1 MNNSLFIFAIACSF
15 SALSQSYATAPGNP
29 GSTAIHRDSS
39 IIVNWA
45 TGIDLRRGYL
55 DISDPSM
62 GDVSYGLASDALG
75 PADGYTVVSLG
86 DSGVA
91 TLTFDVPISNGPG
104 PDFAVFENGFT
115 DDYME
120 FAFVEVSSDGITF
133 VRFPS
138 HSEVQT
144 VSQIDNFSFSDC
156 RMVHNLAGK
165 YRTMYGTP
173 FDLEELSGSPALD
186 VNAITHIRLI
196 DVVGSIDPQY
206 GSVDSFGNLINDPY
220 PTSFES
226 GGFDLDGVAVIHEGV
241 NSLEENGF
249 SYQVYPNPASQSL
262 SINLSSTGQH
272 EVALLTSEGRLIDKW
287 LQSSSHEYDVSNLD
301 NGMYLIRIDNIV
313 IHRVMIK

>member
-1 MNNSLFIFAIACSF
+1 MNNSLFIFAIAFSF
-15 SALSQSYATAPGNP
+15 SALSQSYAPAPGNP
-29 GSTAIHRDSS
+29 GSTAIHKDSS

-75 PADGYTVVSLG
+75 PADGATVVSLG

-91 TLTFDVPISNGPG
+91 TLTFDVPITNGTG
-104 PDFAVFENGFT
+104 PDFAIFENGFT

-156 RMVHNLAGK
+156 RKVHNLAGK
-165 YRTMYGTP
+165 YRAMYGTP
-173 FDLEELSGSPALD
+173 FDLEELFGSPGLD
-186 VNAITHIRLI
+186 VNAITHIRLV
-196 DVVGSIDPQY
+196 DAVGSIDPQY

-220 PTSFES
+220 PTSFDS
-226 GGFDLDGVAVIHEGV
+226 GGFDLDGVAVINEQTNYLKEIDLRV
-241 NSLEENGF
+241 QL
-249 SYQVYPNPASQSL
+249 YPNPATTSFTL
-262 SINLSSTGQH
+262 ELSSGEH
-272 EVALLTSEGRLIDKW
+272 KVELLTSDGRHIDQW
-287 LQSSSHEYDVSNLD
+287 SQSSLQEYDVSKLN

-313 IHRVMIK
+313 IHRVIIK

>member
-1 MNNSLFIFAIACSF
+1 MNNLSFIFAIALSF
-15 SALSQSYATAPGNP
+15 CTLSQSYAPAPGNA
-29 GSTAIHRDSS
+29 GSTAIHKDSS

-55 DISDPSM
+55 DISVPSM
-62 GDVSYGLASDALG
+62 GDVSYGVASDALG
-75 PADGYTVVSLG
+75 PADGSTVVSLG

-91 TLTFDVPISNGPG
+91 TLTFDVPIINGTG
-104 PDFAVFENGFT
+104 PDFAIFENGFT

-120 FAFVEVSSDGITF
+120 FAFVEVSSDGVTF

-138 HSEVQT
+138 HSEVQS

-173 FDLEELSGSPALD
+173 FDLEEISGSPGLD

-196 DVVGSIDPQY
+196 DVVGSIDPLY

-226 GGFDLDGVAVIHEGV
+226 GGFDLDGVAVIHEHT
-241 NSLEENGF
+241 NSLKESGLN
-249 SYQVYPNPASQSL
+249 VRLYPNPSTTSFTL
-262 SINLSSTGQH
+262 ELSSGEH
-272 EVALLTSEGRLIDKW
+272 KVELLTSDGRHIDQW
-287 LQSSSHEYDVSNLD
+287 SQSSLQEYDVSKLN
-301 NGMYLIRIDNIV
+301 NGMYLIIIDNIV
-313 IHRVMIK
+313 LHRIMIK

>member
-1 MNNSLFIFAIACSF
+1 MNNLSFIFAIALSF
-15 SALSQSYATAPGNP
+15 SALSQSYAPAPGNAW
-29 GSTAIHRDSS
+29 STAIHKDSS

-62 GDVSYGLASDALG
+62 GDVSYGVASDALG
-75 PADGYTVVSLG
+75 PADGSTVVSLG

-91 TLTFDVPISNGPG
+91 TLTFDVPITNGTG
-104 PDFAVFENGFT
+104 PDFAIFENGFT

-120 FAFVEVSSDGITF
+120 FAFVEVSSDGVTF

-173 FDLEELSGSPALD
+173 FDLEEISGSPGID

-196 DVVGSIDPQY
+196 DVVGSIDPLY

-226 GGFDLDGVAVIHEGV
+226 GGFDLDGVAVIHEQT
-241 NSLEENGF
+241 NSLKESGLN
-249 SYQVYPNPASQSL
+249 VRLYPNPTTTSFTL
-262 SINLSSTGQH
+262 ELSSGEH
-272 EVALLTSEGRLIDKW
+272 KVELLTSDGRHIDQW
-287 LQSSSHEYDVSNLD
+287 SQSSFQEYDVSKLN
-301 NGMYLIRIDNIV
+301 NGMYLIIIDNIV

>member
-1 MNNSLFIFAIACSF
+1 MNNLSFIFAIALSF
-15 SALSQSYATAPGNP
+15 SALSQSYAPAPGNA
-29 GSTAIHRDSS
+29 GSTAIHKDSS

-55 DISDPSM
+55 EISDPSM
-62 GDVSYGLASDALG
+62 GDVSYGVASDALG
-75 PADGYTVVSLG
+75 PADGSTVVSLG

-91 TLTFDVPISNGPG
+91 TLTFDVPITNGTG
-104 PDFAVFENGFT
+104 PDFAIFENGFT

-120 FAFVEVSSDGITF
+120 FAFVEVSSDGVTF

-173 FDLEELSGSPALD
+173 FDLEEVSGSPGLD

-226 GGFDLDGVAVIHEGV
+226 GGFDLDGVGVIHEQT
-241 NSLEENGF
+241 NSHKESGLN
-249 SYQVYPNPASQSL
+249 VRLYPNPATTSFTL
-262 SINLSSTGQH
+262 ELSSGEH
-272 EVALLTSEGRLIDKW
+272 KVELLTSDGRHIDQW
-287 LQSSSHEYDVSNLD
+287 SQSSLQEYDVSKLN
-301 NGMYLIRIDNIV
+301 NGMYLIIIDNIV